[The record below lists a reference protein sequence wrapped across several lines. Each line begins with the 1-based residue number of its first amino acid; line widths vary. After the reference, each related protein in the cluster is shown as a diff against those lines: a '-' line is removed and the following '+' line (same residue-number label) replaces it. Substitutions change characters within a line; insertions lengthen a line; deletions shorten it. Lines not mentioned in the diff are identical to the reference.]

1 MVLNCKNTKNLYTA
15 QETKAFFLNKD
26 FNNFYV
32 ILVWKGYVE
41 WANNSKNNLLKM
53 NVIKEKLIIN
63 YKKHLVV
70 LFFFLFLQVQNYVDG
85 NEVDFKP
92 IG

>member
-1 MVLNCKNTKNLYTA
+1 
-15 QETKAFFLNKD
+15 
-26 FNNFYV
+26 
-32 ILVWKGYVE
+32 
-41 WANNSKNNLLKM
+41 M

-70 LFFFLFLQVQNYVDG
+70 LFFFLFLQIQNYVDG

-92 IG
+92 IC